1 MRMIMVRPA
10 MTVTVELVGL
20 EVFGRHGVDDDERE
34 QGRTFLYDVALEVAA
49 PASDRLEDTVDYR
62 AVAACVREVSEAREY
77 RLIEVLASA
86 VADELATRF
95 SVERIRVRVRKP
107 GISPAGLTVAY
118 SAATAERGP

>member
-1 MRMIMVRPA
+1 

-34 QGRTFLYDVALEVAA
+34 QGRTFLYDVALEVPT
-49 PASDRLEDTVDYR
+49 PASDRLDDTVDYR
-62 AVAACVREVSEAREY
+62 AVAACVREVSDAGEY
-77 RLIEVLASA
+77 RLIELLAGA
-86 VADELATRF
+86 VADELAARF
-95 SVERIRVRVRKP
+95 PATSVRVRVRKP

>member
-1 MRMIMVRPA
+1 MS
-10 MTVTVELVGL
+10 VTVELVGL

-77 RLIEVLASA
+77 RLIEVLALA
-86 VADELATRF
+86 IADELTARF
-95 SVERIRVRVRKP
+95 APERVRVRVRKP
-107 GISPAGLTVAY
+107 GISPAGLTVEY

>member
-1 MRMIMVRPA
+1 M
-10 MTVTVELVGL
+10 TVELVGL

-34 QGRTFLYDVALEVAA
+34 QGRTFLYDVALEVEA

-95 SVERIRVRVRKP
+95 PVERVRVRVCKP
-107 GISPAGLTVAY
+107 GINPAGLTVAY

>member
-1 MRMIMVRPA
+1 
-10 MTVTVELVGL
+10 MTLTVELVGL

-34 QGRTFLYDVALEVAA
+34 QGRTFLYDIALEVPA

-62 AVAACVREVSEAREY
+62 AVAACVREVSGAGEY

-86 VADELATRF
+86 VADELAARF
-95 SVERIRVRVRKP
+95 SVERVEVRVRKP

-118 SAATAERGP
+118 SAATAKRGP

>member
-1 MRMIMVRPA
+1 MS
-10 MTVTVELVGL
+10 VTVELVGL
-20 EVFGRHGVDDDERE
+20 EVFGRHGVDNDERE

-86 VADELATRF
+86 VADELAARF
-95 SVERIRVRVRKP
+95 PAERVWVRVRKP
-107 GISPAGLTVAY
+107 GISPAGLTVRY